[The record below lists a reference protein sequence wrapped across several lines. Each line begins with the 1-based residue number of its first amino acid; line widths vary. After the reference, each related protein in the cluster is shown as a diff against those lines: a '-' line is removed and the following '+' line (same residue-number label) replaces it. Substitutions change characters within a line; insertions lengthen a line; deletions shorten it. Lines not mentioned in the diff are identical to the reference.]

1 MSEPDPNATSASTT
15 DSTLAAIE
23 GAQGPRL
30 NVLVAGD
37 SVFSTHALPSVGTA
51 TLGRSADNDVAI
63 DNASISRVH
72 ARIHVGVPLRIE
84 DAGSANGTWIRGRR
98 LEPGEI
104 VNLDVNEAFRLGPV
118 TLIIQPRAAKLVTRR
133 IRSHD
138 YFENRVEEEC
148 SRAARTKRP
157 VVVLQVVVDQAQ
169 RTAAQPHVGSAL
181 RESDVFA
188 EYVPGTFEVLLL
200 DADPAQVDVVTDR
213 MRDTLAAAQ
222 IPARVARGIYPTDGR
237 DAVALLRHVRA
248 ALQGDG
254 GDGEV
259 MQGEAGG
266 IIVADDK
273 MRAIH
278 ALVSRVARG
287 DINVLLLG
295 ETGAGKEVVAE
306 AVHRQSKRAG
316 KPFLRLN
323 CAAFT
328 ETLLESELFG
338 HERGAFTGAH
348 AAKQGLF
355 EVAAGGTVFLD
366 EVGELTP
373 ATQSKLLRVLDD
385 RKVIR
390 VGGVRPI
397 SLDVRIVSATNRDL
411 DREAERGT
419 FRLDLLY
426 RLNAISILLPPLR
439 ERVAEIDPLARH
451 FMRRYAD
458 ARGIPVP
465 TLSEGAIARLR
476 QYSWPGNI
484 RELRNI
490 IERALILCDG
500 VSLTESDLP
509 LERMAA
515 TFTVAP
521 RPMGPA
527 AAAATPART
536 GVGEPPA
543 LGGPTGTGG
552 LGSPAPPW
560 PAAAGS
566 VRVPR
571 GGDRA
576 AVVAALEACA
586 GNQSAA
592 AKRLGVSRRTLVN
605 WIEKLDLPRPRKSGS
620 SAG

>member
-397 SLDVRIVSATNRDL
+397 SARRAHRVGDQPRPRSRGRARHLPARPAVPAQRDL
-411 DREAERGT
+411 D
-419 FRLDLLY
+419 L
-426 RLNAISILLPPLR
+426 
-439 ERVAEIDPLARH
+439 
-451 FMRRYAD
+451 
-458 ARGIPVP
+458 
-465 TLSEGAIARLR
+465 
-476 QYSWPGNI
+476 
-484 RELRNI
+484 
-490 IERALILCDG
+490 
-500 VSLTESDLP
+500 
-509 LERMAA
+509 
-515 TFTVAP
+515 
-521 RPMGPA
+521 A
-527 AAAATPART
+527 AAAARAR
-536 GVGEPPA
+536 GRDRSAGAA
-543 LGGPTGTGG
+543 LHAPLRRRARHPGAHPERGRDRA
-552 LGSPAPPW
+552 PAPVQLARQHP
-560 PAAAGS
+560 
-566 VRVPR
+566 
-571 GGDRA
+571 RA
-576 AVVAALEACA
+576 AQHHRARPDPV
-586 GNQSAA
+586 
-592 AKRLGVSRRTLVN
+592 RRGQPHR
-605 WIEKLDLPRPRKSGS
+605 E
-620 SAG
+620 